1 MVKCAYWKRVVAMAP
16 VKSSIL
22 FVNISPFL
30 PLLKDIFPDLCFF
43 VLQVDLLK
51 STSLP
56 LMKRFGVDGEAFV
69 LKVECV
75 LGL

>member
-1 MVKCAYWKRVVAMAP
+1 MA
-16 VKSSIL
+16 L
-22 FVNISPFL
+22 E
-30 PLLKDIFPDLCFF
+30 DIVSNLCFP

-75 LGL
+75 SRAVVSFQEKMILVD